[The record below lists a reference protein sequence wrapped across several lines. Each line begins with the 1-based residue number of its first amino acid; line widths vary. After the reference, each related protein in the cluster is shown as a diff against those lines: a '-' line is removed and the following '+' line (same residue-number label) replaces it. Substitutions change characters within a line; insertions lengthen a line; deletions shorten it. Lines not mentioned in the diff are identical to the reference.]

1 MPMGPAGAWCS
12 SGSPPSGK
20 GGDPDPQQSLSR
32 ARQGLCLPPRGGRGS
47 PRLTRARAAFIVLAL
62 PQMSDPVL
70 EVRELVKRFGSVAS
84 VDGVSFEMRKG
95 EILGLLGANGAGKT
109 TAINMLLGIVTP
121 SSGSIRV
128 FGRDLARE
136 RIAILRRMNFCST
149 YTQLPGNLRVWQ
161 NLAVFG
167 RIYRVPN
174 LKRRIDEVLDL
185 LEITHLKD
193 RVSGHLSAGE
203 STRLNLCKA
212 LLNKPELL
220 LLDEPT
226 ASLDPDIADKVRKV
240 TRRIREEDGTSIL
253 YTSHN
258 MRDVE
263 EVCDRVV
270 FMHRGR
276 VLATGT
282 AAEILGHFQEQSL
295 ESLFIRIARGG
306 EIESAT
312 NPEPVTRDP

>member
-1 MPMGPAGAWCS
+1 MES
-12 SGSPPSGK
+12 
-20 GGDPDPQQSLSR
+20 
-32 ARQGLCLPPRGGRGS
+32 
-47 PRLTRARAAFIVLAL
+47 
-62 PQMSDPVL
+62 PVL
-70 EVRELVKRFGSVAS
+70 EVNDLVKEFGAVRP
-84 VDGVSFEMRKG
+84 VNGVSFAMRRG

-109 TAINMLLGIVTP
+109 TAINMILGIVTP
-121 SSGSIRV
+121 TSGSIRV

-161 NLAVFG
+161 NLTVFG
-167 RIYRVPN
+167 KIYRVPN
-174 LKRRIDEVLDL
+174 LKRRIDEVLEL
-185 LEITHLKD
+185 LEIAHLKD
-193 RVSGHLSAGE
+193 RVSGNLSAGE

-240 TRRIREEDGTSIL
+240 TKRIREEDGSSIL

-263 EVCDRVV
+263 EVCDRII
-270 FMHRGR
+270 FMHQGKI
-276 VLATGT
+276 LFTGT
-282 AAEILGHFQEQSL
+282 AEEILDHFKEDSL
-295 ESLFIRIARGG
+295 ESLFIRVARGG
-306 EIESAT
+306 EIETAGESVTSAT
-312 NPEPVTRDP
+312 

>member
-1 MPMGPAGAWCS
+1 M
-12 SGSPPSGK
+12 
-20 GGDPDPQQSLSR
+20 DP
-32 ARQGLCLPPRGGRGS
+32 
-47 PRLTRARAAFIVLAL
+47 
-62 PQMSDPVL
+62 PVL
-70 EVRELVKRFGSVAS
+70 EVRDLAKSFGPVVS
-84 VDGVSFEMRKG
+84 VDGVSFDLGRG

-121 SSGSIRV
+121 TSGSIRV
-128 FGRDLARE
+128 FGRDLAKE
-136 RIAILRRMNFCST
+136 RVAILRRMNFCST

-167 RIYRVPN
+167 RLYRVPR
-174 LKRRIDEVLDL
+174 LKHRIDEVLEL
-185 LEITHLKD
+185 LEIPHLRD
-193 RVSGHLSAGE
+193 RVSGNLSAGE

-263 EVCDRVV
+263 EVCDRVA

-276 VLATGT
+276 LLFTGT
-282 AAEILGHFQEQSL
+282 AAEILEHFNEQSL
-295 ESLFIRIARGG
+295 ESLFIRVARGG
-306 EIESAT
+306 EIESAADGQSAA
-312 NPEPVTRDP
+312 PAP